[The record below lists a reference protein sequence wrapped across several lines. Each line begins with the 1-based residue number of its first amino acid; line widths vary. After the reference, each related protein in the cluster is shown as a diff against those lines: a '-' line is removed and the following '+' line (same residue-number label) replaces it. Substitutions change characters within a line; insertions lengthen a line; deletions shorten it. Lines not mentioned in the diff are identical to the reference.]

1 MTEELQHDGE
11 DQPHLLLVDDD
22 PTFTRVMARAMSRRG
37 LHVSIAGSAEEGLE
51 MARQET
57 PDYAV
62 LDLKMEGDSGLVL
75 LPKLLELD
83 PEMKVLI
90 LTGYSSIAT
99 AVEAIKRGACN
110 YLCKPADADDV
121 LAALLSRHADL
132 DTLVPENPMSVD
144 RLQWEHSVLLQVGLG
159 FTDPTSALSLP
170 LSEPTHVF
178 PCRSDAGR
186 YRSSI
191 CDAVPWRRAQAHWLD
206 R

>member
-1 MTEELQHDGE
+1 MTDEVQFDGE
-11 DQPHLLLVDDD
+11 EQPHLLLVDDD
-22 PTFTRVMARAMSRRG
+22 PTFTRVMARAMGRRG
-37 LHVSIAGSAEEGLE
+37 LQVSIAGSAAEGLE
-51 MARQET
+51 LAKQDI

-121 LAALLSRHADL
+121 LAALLSKHADL
-132 DTLVPENPMSVD
+132 DSLVPENPMSVD
-144 RLQWEHSVLLQVGLG
+144 RLQWDSAFSANTTVISRPPPARWACTAAPCSASCRSVRSGAKSL
-159 FTDPTSALSLP
+159 FTICCASALL
-170 LSEPTHVF
+170 
-178 PCRSDAGR
+178 R
-186 YRSSI
+186 
-191 CDAVPWRRAQAHWLD
+191 
-206 R
+206 

>member
-1 MTEELQHDGE
+1 MTEELQHEGE
-11 DQPHLLLVDDD
+11 EQPHLLLVDDD

-51 MARQET
+51 MAKQEL

-62 LDLKMEGDSGLVL
+62 LDLKMDGDSGLVL

-121 LAALLSRHADL
+121 LAALLSKHC
-132 DTLVPENPMSVD
+132 
-144 RLQWEHSVLLQVGLG
+144 LLY
-159 FTDPTSALSLP
+159 TSPSP
-170 LSEPTHVF
+170 
-178 PCRSDAGR
+178 RDA
-186 YRSSI
+186 
-191 CDAVPWRRAQAHWLD
+191 
-206 R
+206 